1 MLRTVL
7 LKEKKQRLL
16 TEVKTVEYYFA
27 LLSLG
32 SSETFSELRW
42 GGCPGSEHS
51 GDNDDWGWG
60 CHGTCALR
68 TNGFHLIHQWA
79 PLGTEGRKQFFFFF
93 FCCCCKQK
101 SHSALSWILAQEISA
116 HQPFETQV
124 SSGHPPEEEANVFH
138 AVKSVAMC
146 STVATTIPRGQSWPT
161 PVFGYNPPGIYP
173 CCLRD
178 NYPAIPEANSY
189 SFHIKITSCMR
200 REIYNHPFT
209 DITESLHY
217 LWDR

>member
-93 FCCCCKQK
+93 FAAAVNRNLTQPCPEFLHRKSLLTNLLRHRSPVGTLQRKKQ
-101 SHSALSWILAQEISA
+101 
-116 HQPFETQV
+116 
-124 SSGHPPEEEANVFH
+124 
-138 AVKSVAMC
+138 MC
-146 STVATTIPRGQSWPT
+146 STQWNQLLCVPLWRPQFPGGKADPRRFSAIIPLESIPAVW
-161 PVFGYNPPGIYP
+161 GIIIQLSP
-173 CCLRD
+173 RPILTV
-178 NYPAIPEANSY
+178 S
-189 SFHIKITSCMR
+189 T
-200 REIYNHPFT
+200 
-209 DITESLHY
+209 
-217 LWDR
+217 